1 MTWENVL
8 KREFK
13 IFAGEPP
20 VFMVSLMTSQKNR
33 DRLKGQEIK
42 IYGDNNYVDMVNFN
56 EVSINDFLRSE
67 QMTGLLEMDNIVV
80 VAHSKGTFAWDD

>member
-1 MTWENVL
+1 MTWQNIL

-13 IFAGEPP
+13 VFSGQPP

-33 DRLKGQEIK
+33 DRLKGKEIK
-42 IYGDNNYVDMVNFN
+42 IYGDDNYVDMVNFN
-56 EVSINDFLRSE
+56 EISINDFLRSE